1 MNHYASV
8 TIELIS
14 GLVILFII
22 TKILGKTQFS
32 QITPFDFISALVLGE
47 LVGNAIY
54 DHNTKL
60 REIVF
65 AAIIWGLLI
74 YLIEFI
80 TQKFTKAR
88 RLLEGETSI
97 VINQGKINYH
107 VLKKSRMDINQLQSL
122 LRQQG
127 YFSIKE
133 VEYAILETNG
143 LVSVL
148 PKAEFDTPKVGDFE
162 LPLKPVHITVT
173 LILDGEIVY
182 NNLKKYGL
190 EEKWLIDELAK
201 QGISDYKNVLYAEWK
216 ENEDVYAIEYEH
228 KTS

>member
-60 REIVF
+60 REIIF

-97 VINQGKINYH
+97 VINKGKINYH

-148 PKAEFDTPKVGDFE
+148 PKAEFDTPKVGDFG

-173 LILDGEIVY
+173 LILDREIVY